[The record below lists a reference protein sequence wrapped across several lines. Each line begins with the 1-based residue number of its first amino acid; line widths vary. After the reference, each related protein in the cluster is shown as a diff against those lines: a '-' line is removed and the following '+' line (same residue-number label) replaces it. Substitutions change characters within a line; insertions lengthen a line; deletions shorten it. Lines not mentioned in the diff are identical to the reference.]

1 MSACSKSTT
10 LTPLL
15 SLLARRTAPVV
26 VKVTNENMPSNAQ
39 RETYRAFRISCIS
52 NCTRMCASLVRTKSL
67 KDMFTIEG
75 DFGSTAS
82 CDNIEW

>member
-1 MSACSKSTT
+1 
-10 LTPLL
+10 
-15 SLLARRTAPVV
+15 
-26 VKVTNENMPSNAQ
+26 MPSNAQ
-39 RETYRAFRISCIS
+39 RETYRAFRIPCIS